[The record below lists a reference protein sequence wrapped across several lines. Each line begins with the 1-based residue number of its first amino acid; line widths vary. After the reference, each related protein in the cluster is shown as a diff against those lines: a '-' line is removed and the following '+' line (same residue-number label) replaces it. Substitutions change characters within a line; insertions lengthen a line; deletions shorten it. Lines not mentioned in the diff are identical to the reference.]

1 MSGLP
6 KVETLKHRL
15 KLPSSGETIEYRP
28 YLVKEEKI
36 LMLALESND
45 NSDMIDAVK
54 RVIESCTNGTLN
66 EKNMTMFDLEYFFT
80 NLRSKSVGETSEI
93 KSSCPEC
100 GEYSSVEVNLN
111 DIEIDVPQNK
121 DHYIRSIDDNI
132 KVRMSYP
139 SIGKTLE
146 LIDETKSDVD
156 LAYELVVASILE
168 IYNGDEVYDASNHS
182 KQDLMDFIDSLSST
196 QFEDIKSFVE
206 DSPTVTVSY
215 HHNCQSCE
223 YDGQNSLSGFAN
235 FFG

>member
-80 NLRSKSVGETSEI
+80 NLRAKSVGETSEI
-93 KSSCPEC
+93 NSSCPKC

-139 SIGKTLE
+139 SIGKTLP
-146 LIDETKSDVD
+146 LIDENTSDVD
-156 LAYELVVASILE
+156 LAY
-168 IYNGDEVYDASNHS
+168 
-182 KQDLMDFIDSLSST
+182 
-196 QFEDIKSFVE
+196 
-206 DSPTVTVSY
+206 
-215 HHNCQSCE
+215 
-223 YDGQNSLSGFAN
+223 
-235 FFG
+235 